1 MPGTSRQQHRVE
13 YGFFRPERGSDEP
26 KSDIQRRG
34 RSRAQ
39 AQGEGWG
46 KIISRLIAAGHSY
59 SEIAEYT
66 LGQIR
71 IFSKYAAELERER
84 RAMLI
89 GDLAIAS
96 QGEGKAIAGKVKELL
111 S

>member
-1 MPGTSRQQHRVE
+1 M
-13 YGFFRPERGSDEP
+13 
-26 KSDIQRRG
+26 
-34 RSRAQ
+34 A
-39 AQGEGWG
+39 
-46 KIISRLIAAGHSY
+46 
-59 SEIAEYT
+59 
-66 LGQIR
+66 QIR

-96 QGEGKAIAGKVKELL
+96 QADGKAIASKVKELL